1 MMDRAELVTAIN
13 KDAGFAEP
21 IIDAVLGYAMYHI
34 AMTITK
40 GERVQLRGFGAFH
53 SAKRAARPGRNPRT
67 GKKMMVPATTVAKF
81 VPGLAL
87 KISVAAKND
96 KNKGM
101 QKPWRVLSIEK

>member
-1 MMDRAELVTAIN
+1 MDRAELVTAIN

-34 AMTITK
+34 AMTITR

-53 SAKRAARPGRNPRT
+53 SAKRAERLGRNPKT
-67 GKKMMVPATTVAKF
+67 GKKLTIPATTVAKF
-81 VPGLAL
+81 VPGNAL
-87 KISVAAKND
+87 RISVAARKD
-96 KNKGM
+96 KDKGI